1 MERKLENLFRLMPQ
15 VCIAE
20 CNLMDEKY
28 FILDAREEGICSRQ
42 CIKRVGSGKGRE
54 GREGRKFSFGEKPVR
69 LKGRKVEEAEETNK
83 ERKETGGGREEEGGE
98 LGGTGHTWLQMRP
111 QMLRVITDDGKQFV
125 KRAITVPIHNTE
137 EYR

>member
-1 MERKLENLFRLMPQ
+1 MLLAENATNCQEKFKFTMERKLENLFRLMPQ

-42 CIKRVGSGKGRE
+42 CMKRVGWGRGRRRRE
-54 GREGRKFSFGEKPVR
+54 GGVGWGRKFSFGEKPVR

-83 ERKETGGGREEEGGE
+83 ERKGGGERE
-98 LGGTGHTWLQMRP
+98 
-111 QMLRVITDDGKQFV
+111 
-125 KRAITVPIHNTE
+125 KRAEQAIHGCK
-137 EYR
+137 

>member
-42 CIKRVGSGKGRE
+42 CMKRVGSGRGRRRRE
-54 GREGRKFSFGEKPVR
+54 GGVGWGRKFSFGEKPVR

-83 ERKETGGGREEEGGE
+83 ERKGGGRGRSGRN
-98 LGGTGHTWLQMRP
+98 RP
-111 QMLRVITDDGKQFV
+111 YMVANEAADAQSDNG
-125 KRAITVPIHNTE
+125 
-137 EYR
+137 